1 MVGEQHH
8 QQQQI
13 MMAMACSINSNG
25 GDNAPSVDIN
35 NFRQAHLTTFASLFS
50 AARADGCDEAV
61 VGIHHD
67 VEMAACFS
75 QSHLRAQQQ
84 QQQQNINPI
93 TPQIIAV
100 PSISSS
106 SLSMHSKGC
115 SNGTSAH
122 KHSLMENASMNMAY
136 PFYTTPDT
144 ITSTAKTQ
152 LQNVGK

>member
-1 MVGEQHH
+1 MGEQQHR
-8 QQQQI
+8 QQQI
-13 MMAMACSINSNG
+13 MMAMACSNNRNG

-35 NFRQAHLTTFASLFS
+35 NFRQAHLTTFASLFN

-84 QQQQNINPI
+84 QQNMNPI
-93 TPQIIAV
+93 TPHIIAV

-115 SNGTSAH
+115 SNGTGAH

-144 ITSTAKTQ
+144 ITRTAKTQ